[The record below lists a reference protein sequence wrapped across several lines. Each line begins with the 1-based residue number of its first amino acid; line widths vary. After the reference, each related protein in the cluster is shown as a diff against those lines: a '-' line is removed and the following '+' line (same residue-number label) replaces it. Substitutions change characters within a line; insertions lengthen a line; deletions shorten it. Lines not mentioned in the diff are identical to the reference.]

1 MLVPNRLLGLGIP
14 LVTRAWL
21 CGWCV
26 IVVQLPAVLASP
38 FWLPFLPQE
47 GSREEEEEVEEKR
60 VILVAGVRVQ
70 EGDGGRLA
78 GSPPPRPTAG
88 ACGLKPPPSPL
99 FRCLSFRDLGVG

>member
-1 MLVPNRLLGLGIP
+1 VLLPNQFLGASSGILVIQVVCDRPTSCSARL
-14 LVTRAWL
+14 TL
-21 CGWCV
+21 C
-26 IVVQLPAVLASP
+26 
-38 FWLPFLPQE
+38 LPFLPQE
-47 GSREEEEEVEEKR
+47 EGSREQEEEEEAEEEKR

-70 EGDGGRLA
+70 EGDGGRPA

>member
-47 GSREEEEEVEEKR
+47 GSREEEEVEEKR

-70 EGDGGRLA
+70 EGDGDRVPA
-78 GSPPPRPTAG
+78 AASNDRCVWTE
-88 ACGLKPPPSPL
+88 KPPSPL